1 MTAKK
6 PTKAERRHAAQLARQ
21 RQRARQPSTE
31 QAERNTI
38 GAALCRALLTSYR
51 EYARRSEGT

>member
-6 PTKAERRHAAQLARQ
+6 PTKAERRHAAQMARQ
-21 RQRARQPSTE
+21 RRRARKPSTD
-31 QAERNTI
+31 QADRNAI

-51 EYARRSEGT
+51 ESASRSEGT